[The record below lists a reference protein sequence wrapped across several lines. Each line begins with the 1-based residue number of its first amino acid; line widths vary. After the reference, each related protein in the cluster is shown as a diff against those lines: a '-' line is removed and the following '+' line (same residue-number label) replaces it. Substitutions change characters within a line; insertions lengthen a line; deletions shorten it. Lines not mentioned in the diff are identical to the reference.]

1 MAEPFLRIVDKDSN
15 TEVLRITATE
25 IVVDPNVSV
34 DDAARRVFEA
44 LQGYFNLAAE
54 EQASRIRVEALEEA
68 AAFTR
73 TQAQAFRDDAHN
85 KKQFG
90 DRMMHKRGLAVAAYF
105 HQHAAAIRALI
116 PKEKPHE

>member
-15 TEVLRITATE
+15 TEVPRITATE

-54 EQASRIRVEALEEA
+54 EQASRIRAEALEEA
-68 AAFTR
+68 AKLADTKADEWATVWR
-73 TQAQAFRDDAHN
+73 N
-85 KKQFG
+85 
-90 DRMMHKRGLAVAAYF
+90 GLKCDSHMEGMSDGADEI
-105 HQHAAAIRALI
+105 AAAIREMI
-116 PKEKPHE
+116 KES